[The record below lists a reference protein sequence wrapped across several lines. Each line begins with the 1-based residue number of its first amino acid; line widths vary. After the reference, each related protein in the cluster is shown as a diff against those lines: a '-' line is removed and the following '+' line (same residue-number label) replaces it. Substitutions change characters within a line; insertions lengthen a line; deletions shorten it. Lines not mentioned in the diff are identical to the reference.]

1 MLLSYYFIIFAK
13 NIYTM
18 NKIKYIPTNYS
29 SNKSVIETPWSM
41 NSEEI
46 GISGYQPRLRNRIL
60 SSQEDSSNTTAD
72 STQDTK
78 QTTYNKPVQ
87 ETVQAKTVSKTA
99 GSNPTT
105 SITIS
110 STSKKLEKGTISLDG
125 IDVGNMK
132 HVLDKLSEAGISVKV
147 TSGRREAGK
156 VGKAGNKSYHIS
168 GNAIDVV
175 PGNGETFESIRQKIK
190 NNPKLL
196 QYFRDNKIGII
207 DETNEETM
215 KRTGATGAH
224 WHIGPDRLA
233 LSDFETM
240 FAKQGGNIP
249 SRLDILVE
257 KFNKQ
262 FNK

>member
-1 MLLSYYFIIFAK
+1 
-13 NIYTM
+13 
-18 NKIKYIPTNYS
+18 
-29 SNKSVIETPWSM
+29 M

-46 GISGYQPRLRNRIL
+46 EISGYQPRLRNRIL
-60 SSQEDSSNTTAD
+60 SSQEDSSDTTTD
-72 STQDTK
+72 DTK
-78 QTTYNKPVQ
+78 SKQITYTKPVQ
-87 ETVQAKTVSKTA
+87 ETVQAETVSRTVR
-99 GSNPTT
+99 SNPTT

-110 STSKKLEKGTISLDG
+110 PTSKKSEKGTISLDG

-156 VGKAGNKSYHIS
+156 VGKAGSKSYHIT
-168 GNAIDVV
+168 GNAVDIV
-175 PGNGETFESIRQKIK
+175 PGKGETFESMREKIK
-190 NNPKLL
+190 NNPELL
-196 QYFRDNKIGII
+196 KYFRDNKIGII

-233 LSDFETM
+233 LSGFETM

-249 SRLDILVE
+249 SRIDVLVTE
-257 KFNKQ
+257 FNKR

>member
-1 MLLSYYFIIFAK
+1 MDEIKYLPTDYFSNK
-13 NIYTM
+13 NI
-18 NKIKYIPTNYS
+18 
-29 SNKSVIETPWSM
+29 IETSWSVDP
-41 NSEEI
+41 ELI
-46 GISGYQPRLRNRIL
+46 KISGYQPILRNRVVSTQEN
-60 SSQEDSSNTTAD
+60 SSDTTTDSV
-72 STQDTK
+72 QDTK
-78 QTTYNKPVQ
+78 QTTYTKPVQ
-87 ETVQAKTVSKTA
+87 EIVQAETVYKTA
-99 GSNPTT
+99 RSNPNT

-110 STSKKLEKGTISLDG
+110 PTSKKSEKGTISLDG

-132 HVLDKLSEAGISVKV
+132 HVLDKLAEAGISVKV

-156 VGKAGNKSYHIS
+156 VGKAGSKSHHIS
-168 GNAIDVV
+168 GNAIDVI

-233 LSDFETM
+233 LSGFETM

-249 SRLDILVE
+249 SRIDILFE
-257 KFNKQ
+257 NFNKQ

>member
-1 MLLSYYFIIFAK
+1 MTEIF
-13 NIYTM
+13 
-18 NKIKYIPTNYS
+18 
-29 SNKSVIETPWSM
+29 
-41 NSEEI
+41 
-46 GISGYQPRLRNRIL
+46 GYQPRLRNSIVFTQE
-60 SSQEDSSNTTAD
+60 SSSGTTTDSAQEVES
-72 STQDTK
+72 K
-78 QTTYNKPVQ
+78 Q
-87 ETVQAKTVSKTA
+87 ETYTKPKQETYTKPAQKIVQAKAVSRPTK
-99 GSNPTT
+99 PTT
-105 SITIS
+105 TASITIS
-110 STSKKLEKGTISLDG
+110 PVSKKSEKGTISLDG

-156 VGKAGNKSYHIS
+156 VGKAGSKSHHIS

-175 PGNGETFESIRQKIK
+175 PCNGETFESIRQKIK

-207 DETNEETM
+207 DETSEETM

-224 WHIGPDRLA
+224 WHLGPDRLA
-233 LSDFETM
+233 LSSFETM

-249 SRLDILVE
+249 SRIDILVE

>member
-1 MLLSYYFIIFAK
+1 MENGIQYLK
-13 NIYTM
+13 TERYTPKQIV
-18 NKIKYIPTNYS
+18 NPSLNLNFEPINP
-29 SNKSVIETPWSM
+29 VET
-41 NSEEI
+41 
-46 GISGYQPRLRNRIL
+46 ISGYQRLYRPES
-60 SSQEDSSNTTAD
+60 SSQQSSENSEVSISQEKTTK
-72 STQDTK
+72 SRNSSQKTK
-78 QTTYNKPVQ
+78 GRSIQ
-87 ETVQAKTVSKTA
+87 ETVQAETVSKTTR
-99 GSNPTT
+99 SNPTT

-110 STSKKLEKGTISLDG
+110 PTSKKSEKGTISLDG

-156 VGKAGNKSYHIS
+156 AGKAGNKSHHIS

-233 LSDFETM
+233 LSGFETM

-249 SRLDILVE
+249 SRIDILVA

>member
-1 MLLSYYFIIFAK
+1 
-13 NIYTM
+13 
-18 NKIKYIPTNYS
+18 
-29 SNKSVIETPWSM
+29 M

-46 GISGYQPRLRNRIL
+46 EISGYQPRLRNRIL
-60 SSQEDSSNTTAD
+60 SSQEDGSVATTD

-87 ETVQAKTVSKTA
+87 ETVQAKTVSR
-99 GSNPTT
+99 PTKST
-105 SITIS
+105 TMASITIS
-110 STSKKLEKGTISLDG
+110 PVSKKSEKGTITLDG

-132 HVLDKLSEAGISVKV
+132 HVLDKLADAGISVRV
-147 TSGRREAGK
+147 TSGRRDA
-156 VGKAGNKSYHIS
+156 GKAGKAGSKSYHIT
-168 GNAIDVV
+168 GNAIDIV
-175 PGNGETFESIRQKIK
+175 PDEGETFESIRQKIK

-233 LSDFETM
+233 LSGFETM
-240 FAKQGGNIP
+240 FAKQGGNMP
-249 SRLDILVE
+249 SRIDILVA

>member
-1 MLLSYYFIIFAK
+1 
-13 NIYTM
+13 
-18 NKIKYIPTNYS
+18 
-29 SNKSVIETPWSM
+29 M

-46 GISGYQPRLRNRIL
+46 EISGYKPRLRNRVV
-60 SSQEDSSNTTAD
+60 
-72 STQDTK
+72 STQEPSSDTTIDDTK
-78 QTTYNKPVQ
+78 SKQITYTKPVQ
-87 ETVQAKTVSKTA
+87 ETVQAKTISKTA
-99 GSNPTT
+99 RPNPTT

-110 STSKKLEKGTISLDG
+110 PTSKKSEKGTISLDG

-132 HVLDKLSEAGISVKV
+132 HVLDKLAEAGISVKV

-156 VGKAGNKSYHIS
+156 AGKAGNKSHHVS

-175 PGNGETFESIRQKIK
+175 PSNGETFESIRQKIK

-233 LSDFETM
+233 LSGFETM
-240 FAKQGGNIP
+240 FAKQGGNMP
-249 SRLDILVE
+249 SIIDILVA

>member
-1 MLLSYYFIIFAK
+1 MSKL
-13 NIYTM
+13 
-18 NKIKYIPTNYS
+18 KYIPTDYS
-29 SNKSVIETPWSM
+29 SSQGAVETPWSVNPEVVETSVSYPRQNQGVIETPWSVDPGV
-41 NSEEI
+41 I
-46 GISGYQPRLRNRIL
+46 GITGYHPILRNRN
-60 SSQEDSSNTTAD
+60 EE
-72 STQDTK
+72 
-78 QTTYNKPVQ
+78 KPVQ
-87 ETVQAKTVSKTA
+87 ETVQAKTVSKTVR
-99 GSNPTT
+99 SNPTT

-110 STSKKLEKGTISLDG
+110 PTSKKSEKGTISLDG

-156 VGKAGNKSYHIS
+156 AGKAGNKSHHIS

-233 LSDFETM
+233 LSSFETM
-240 FAKQGGNIP
+240 FAKQGGNMP
-249 SRLDILVE
+249 SRIDILVA

>member
-1 MLLSYYFIIFAK
+1 
-13 NIYTM
+13 M
-18 NKIKYIPTNYS
+18 NKIKYIPTNYF
-29 SNKSVIETPWSM
+29 SNKSVIETPWSI

-46 GISGYQPRLRNRIL
+46 EISGYQPRLRNRIL
-60 SSQEDSSNTTAD
+60 STQESNDDTTEDSV
-72 STQDTK
+72 QDTK
-78 QTTYNKPVQ
+78 QTTYTKPVQ

-99 GSNPTT
+99 RSNPTT

-110 STSKKLEKGTISLDG
+110 PTSKKSEKGTISLDG

-156 VGKAGNKSYHIS
+156 AGKAGNKSHHIS

-215 KRTGATGAH
+215 KRTGATGAP

-233 LSDFETM
+233 LSSFETM

-249 SRLDILVE
+249 SRIDILVA

>member
-1 MLLSYYFIIFAK
+1 
-13 NIYTM
+13 M

-46 GISGYQPRLRNRIL
+46 EISGYKPRLRNRVV
-60 SSQEDSSNTTAD
+60 
-72 STQDTK
+72 STQEPSSDTTIDDTK
-78 QTTYNKPVQ
+78 SKQITYTKPVQ
-87 ETVQAKTVSKTA
+87 ETVQAKTISKTA
-99 GSNPTT
+99 RPNPTT

-110 STSKKLEKGTISLDG
+110 PTSKKSEKGTISLDG

-132 HVLDKLSEAGISVKV
+132 HVLDKLAEAGISVKV

-156 VGKAGNKSYHIS
+156 AGKAGNKSHHVS

-175 PGNGETFESIRQKIK
+175 PSNGETFESIRQKIK

-233 LSDFETM
+233 LSGFETM
-240 FAKQGGNIP
+240 FAKQGGNMP
-249 SRLDILVE
+249 SIIDILVA